1 MSANCAAVSPVSPP
15 IPPVLLAIALAI
27 RFGLPAP
34 ASTFLLNV
42 AGVEPWH
49 DAQDAA

>member
-15 IPPVLLAIALAI
+15 IPPLSLAIALAI
-27 RFGLPAP
+27 RFGLLAP
-34 ASTFLLNV
+34 ASTFALFV
-42 AGVEPWH
+42 AGLEPWH